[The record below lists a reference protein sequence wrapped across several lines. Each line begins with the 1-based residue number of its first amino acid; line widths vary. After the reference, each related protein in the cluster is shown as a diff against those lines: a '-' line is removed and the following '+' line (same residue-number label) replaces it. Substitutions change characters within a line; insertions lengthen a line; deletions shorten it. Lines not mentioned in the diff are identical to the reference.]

1 MANLFIGIGGSGV
14 KTMTAIISKS
24 VTKKNYCFNTIIYLT
39 NNEGRL
45 FILIK

>member
-24 VTKKNYCFNTIIYLT
+24 GTKKNLLFQYDYLFN
-39 NNEGRL
+39 
-45 FILIK
+45 K